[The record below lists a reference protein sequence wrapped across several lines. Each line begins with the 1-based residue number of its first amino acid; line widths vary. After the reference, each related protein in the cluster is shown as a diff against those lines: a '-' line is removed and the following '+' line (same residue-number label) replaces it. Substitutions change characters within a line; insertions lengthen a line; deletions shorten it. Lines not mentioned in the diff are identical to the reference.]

1 MLMSVRKFLVVIFR
15 FIFHINS
22 FTYFGAKIVVPN
34 GLDWRSRWQIYSGK
48 YELPEITAL
57 QILGKPQESFLEIGG
72 GAGII
77 SAIIAETLTPSRHE
91 IYEALD
97 ENVSRINQQ
106 NFRLSPNIFHSA
118 VVSNDFHSPTIK
130 FFKKK
135 RVFGSGILRAGSGQA
150 DELGQTVEVPALR
163 VSNIDIEKFN
173 VILVDVEGA
182 EDLLLPEI
190 LPRLRGHLIFEFH
203 PNKCALTLGELIP
216 ASYFKKMQYV
226 SGSTFII
233 SVEHD

>member
-1 MLMSVRKFLVVIFR
+1 M
-15 FIFHINS
+15 
-22 FTYFGAKIVVPN
+22 
-34 GLDWRSRWQIYSGK
+34 
-48 YELPEITAL
+48 
-57 QILGKPQESFLEIGG
+57 
-72 GAGII
+72 
-77 SAIIAETLTPSRHE
+77 
-91 IYEALD
+91 
-97 ENVSRINQQ
+97 
-106 NFRLSPNIFHSA
+106 
-118 VVSNDFHSPTIK
+118 
-130 FFKKK
+130 
-135 RVFGSGILRAGSGQA
+135 FGSGILRADSGQA

-203 PNKCALTLGELIP
+203 PDKCALTLGELIP
-216 ASYFKKMQYV
+216 TAYFKKMQYV